1 MKTIVNSLLVLMM
14 ILITMSPGVFSQE
27 KKHYTI
33 EECARIGI
41 DNSFKLKTY
50 DSKVVQNDAKVKETL
65 AVNNPSVSI
74 SGSSTYQRPQVMFG
88 LPITLPGIPT
98 LEGIIVPEWY
108 HTYNIAVNKLITSF
122 GKVEAAARVT
132 QVGDLQH
139 KTQQRIDQDSL
150 LFDIV
155 RGYYNVILSTQLVEI
170 AKAQEKLWEE
180 QYKVSESM
188 YKRGTVAKYDLLRVH
203 VSLTQA
209 RDQHITNL
217 KDLEVARG
225 SLRTLMG
232 LPVGT
237 LIEDIEDHSFWV
249 DSEKEKMELPLEHWR
264 EKARQ
269 YSSAIQLGKVARL
282 QGVYALDLAVLDN
295 APTLSFQTNYAR
307 LTKTMF
313 GEDWSWQNTFALSIP
328 ISDGGQKSAKIT
340 QAKELIAQ
348 ADLNIQDT
356 ERNVLWNVEKSY
368 LDLHDLQIKIKTA
381 EEQLDAANE
390 GSRVARIRYKA
401 GLGTIVE
408 LTDAELNLV
417 KAKVNLRQVYCSYH
431 IQMAALSYS
440 SGILYDDIFMSGR
453 NGE

>member
-1 MKTIVNSLLVLMM
+1 MKTIVHSLLITAM
-14 ILITMSPGVFSQE
+14 IVTIMSCEALSQE
-27 KKHYTI
+27 KKYYSI

-41 DNSFKLKTY
+41 DNSFKLKAH
-50 DSKVVQNDAKVKETL
+50 DSRIVQNDAKVRETL
-65 AVNNPSVSI
+65 ATNNPSVSI

-132 QVGDLQH
+132 QAGDLQY
-139 KTQQRIDQDSL
+139 KAQQRIDQDSL

-155 RGYYNVILSTQLVEI
+155 RGYYNVILSRQLVEI
-170 AKAQEKLWEE
+170 AKAQEKLWKEH
-180 QYKVSESM
+180 YKVSESM

-209 RDQHITNL
+209 REQHVTSL

-232 LPVGT
+232 LPISTIIG
-237 LIEDIEDHSFWV
+237 DIEDQPFWA
-249 DSEKEKMELPLEHWR
+249 DSEKEKMELPIEHWR

-269 YSSAIQLGKVARL
+269 NSSAIHLGKAARL

-328 ISDGGQKSAKIT
+328 ISDGGQKSARIT

-348 ADLNIQDT
+348 ADLNIRDT

-368 LDLHDLQIKIKTA
+368 LDLHELQIKIKTA
-381 EEQLDAANE
+381 EEQLDVAKE
-390 GSRVARIRYKA
+390 GSRVANIRYKA
-401 GLGTIVE
+401 GIGTIVE
-408 LTDAELNLV
+408 LTDAESNLV
-417 KAKVNLRQVYCSYH
+417 KAEVNLRQAYCSYY
-431 IQMAALSYS
+431 IQMAALSYN

-453 NGE
+453 KGE

>member
-1 MKTIVNSLLVLMM
+1 MKATVNSLLLLMV
-14 ILITMSPGVFSQE
+14 ILITVSPGAFSQE
-27 KKHYTI
+27 KKYYTI

-50 DSKVVQNDAKVKETL
+50 DSKVVQNSAKVRETL

-74 SGSSTYQRPQVMFG
+74 SGSSTYQRPEISFG
-88 LPITLPGIPT
+88 LPVALPGMAPIQA
-98 LEGIIVPEWY
+98 IIVPEWY
-108 HTYNIAVNKLITSF
+108 HNYNIAVTKLITSF

-132 QVGDLQH
+132 QVGDLQY

-155 RGYYNVILSTQLVEI
+155 RGYYNVILAEQLVEI
-170 AKAQEKLWEE
+170 AAAQEKLWEE

-203 VSLTQA
+203 VSLTQS

-225 SLRTLMG
+225 NLRTLMG

-237 LIEDIEDHSFWV
+237 LIEDIDDHSLWA
-249 DSEKEKMELPLEHWR
+249 DREKEKMELPLEHWR
-264 EKARQ
+264 VKARQ
-269 YSSAIQLGKVARL
+269 NSPAIQLGKAARL

-295 APTLSFQTNYAR
+295 APSLSFQSNYNR
-307 LTKTMF
+307 LTQTFASK
-313 GEDWSWQNTFALSIP
+313 DWEWQNTFALSIP
-328 ISDGGQKSAKIT
+328 LSDGGQRSAKIT
-340 QAKELIAQ
+340 QAKELITQ

-356 ERNVLWNVEKSY
+356 ERTVLWNVEKSY

-381 EEQLDAANE
+381 EEQLDAAKE
-390 GSRVARIRYKA
+390 GSRVANIRYKA

-408 LTDAELNLV
+408 LTDAELSLV
-417 KAKVNLRQVYCSYH
+417 KAKVNLTQTYCSYH
-431 IQMAALSYS
+431 IQMAALSYT

>member
-1 MKTIVNSLLVLMM
+1 MALKSIIVRRNSVKTIVNSLLVLMM

-180 QYKVSESM
+180 QY
-188 YKRGTVAKYDLLRVH
+188 
-203 VSLTQA
+203 
-209 RDQHITNL
+209 
-217 KDLEVARG
+217 
-225 SLRTLMG
+225 
-232 LPVGT
+232 
-237 LIEDIEDHSFWV
+237 
-249 DSEKEKMELPLEHWR
+249 
-264 EKARQ
+264 
-269 YSSAIQLGKVARL
+269 
-282 QGVYALDLAVLDN
+282 
-295 APTLSFQTNYAR
+295 
-307 LTKTMF
+307 
-313 GEDWSWQNTFALSIP
+313 
-328 ISDGGQKSAKIT
+328 
-340 QAKELIAQ
+340 
-348 ADLNIQDT
+348 
-356 ERNVLWNVEKSY
+356 
-368 LDLHDLQIKIKTA
+368 
-381 EEQLDAANE
+381 
-390 GSRVARIRYKA
+390 
-401 GLGTIVE
+401 
-408 LTDAELNLV
+408 
-417 KAKVNLRQVYCSYH
+417 
-431 IQMAALSYS
+431 
-440 SGILYDDIFMSGR
+440 
-453 NGE
+453 